1 MFNNYMKVVIRY
13 LLRHKG
19 YLVTNVFGLAIGL
32 ASCVLIVLYIQD
44 ELSFDQ
50 YHENKDRIYRLAI
63 SETAGDK
70 VDEWAM
76 SPAPWAPVLV
86 QDYPEIENVTR
97 VRPPG
102 SRWLIRHEERRFY
115 EADFVFVDST
125 FFDLFSV
132 HLIRGDAKSALD
144 EPHAVVLSASVA
156 KKYFGDGNP
165 IGEVITGDNKY
176 EFTVTGVMQ
185 DLPDNSHFHFDFLAS
200 FTSLAANGL
209 YGEPS
214 TMQNHNHSLYT
225 YLMLR
230 EGAVPED
237 LEMKLSGFP
246 NKYLG
251 ERLETL
257 GIELRPFLQPLTE
270 IHLNSNLKGEL
281 EANSDI
287 LYVYIF
293 STLAAFVLLVACI
306 NYMNLST
313 ARSARRAH
321 EVGIRKVLG
330 SHQVQL
336 INQFMSE
343 SILFSSIALV
353 VAIGLVHL
361 LLPQFNLLSGKSLE
375 MDYGSS
381 WLVPTLVAI
390 AILTGVS
397 AGGYPAFVLSSFRPI
412 AVLTGSLKAGT
423 SHSLLRKTLI
433 TFQFA
438 VSIVM
443 IIGTVVVLYQLEY
456 MQNKKLGFDKDHV
469 VIVRLPDPEA
479 IEGYQTFKNAAL
491 QYPEIINMSSATSVP
506 GYEASLSLILPEGI
520 QEDQSTNVRTI
531 YADFDFIE
539 TLGITMQSGR
549 SFSRE
554 FGSIDNAILINEATV
569 RAFGWEDS
577 IGKTFRF
584 QGPRGASPPMEVNG
598 VMRDFHNQSLHQPIE
613 PLMIML
619 SPWTF
624 SFLVIRID
632 GNEISRGLELLQE
645 QWRQTYPSHPA
656 MDYTFLDQNLEQLY
670 QAEHQL
676 GSVFVAGAMLS
687 ILIACCGL
695 LGLLSFM
702 TEQRLKEFAIHKIV
716 GASIMNIVVL
726 LSKDFT
732 VLILLAFIIG
742 APIGYYT
749 MNAWLEDFTYR
760 IDLSV
765 WVFVFSGLTV
775 LVLAWLTVGC
785 HALKAATANPVT
797 ALHAE

>member
-1 MFNNYMKVVIRY
+1 MFNNYMKVVIRN
-13 LLRHKG
+13 LLKHKG
-19 YLVTNVFGLAIGL
+19 YLVTNVFGLAVGI

-50 YHENKDRIYRLAI
+50 YHENKDRIYRLAV

-97 VRPPG
+97 VRPPA
-102 SRWLIRHEERRFY
+102 SRWLIRHEEKRFY

-125 FFDLFSV
+125 FVDLFSI
-132 HLIRGDAKSALD
+132 HLIRGDAKTALA
-144 EPHAVVLSASVA
+144 EPHTVVLSASVA
-156 KKYFGDGNP
+156 EKYFGDGNP
-165 IGEVITGDNKY
+165 IGEVITGDNRY

-185 DLPDNSHFHFDFLAS
+185 DIPDNSHFHFDFLAS
-200 FTSLAANGL
+200 FASLTANGL

-230 EGAVPED
+230 EGAVPEA
-237 LEMKLSGFP
+237 LELKLSGFLE
-246 NKYLG
+246 KYLG

-270 IHLNSNLKGEL
+270 IHLNSNLRGEL

-287 LYVYIF
+287 LYVYLF
-293 STLAAFVLLVACI
+293 STLAGFVLLIACI

-336 INQFMSE
+336 IKQFMSE
-343 SILFSSIALV
+343 SVLFSLLALV
-353 VAIGLVHL
+353 VALGLVHL

-375 MDYGSS
+375 LNYGSS

-390 AILTGVS
+390 TFVTGIA

-438 VSIVM
+438 VSIIM

-479 IEGYQTFKNAAL
+479 IEGYQTFKNAVL
-491 QYPEIINMSSATSVP
+491 KYPDIINMSSATSVP
-506 GYEASLSLILPEGI
+506 GTEASRSLILPEGY

-531 YADFDFIE
+531 YADFDFLE
-539 TLGITMQSGR
+539 TLGITMKSGR

-554 FGSIDNAILINEATV
+554 FGSIDNAILINEAAV
-569 RAFGWEDS
+569 RAFGWDDPV
-577 IGKTFRF
+577 GKTFRF
-584 QGPRGASPPMEVNG
+584 PGPRGASPPLEVNG

-619 SPWTF
+619 SPWTS

-632 GNEISRGLELLQE
+632 GNESSRGLELLQE
-645 QWRQTYPSHPA
+645 QWRQTYPNHPA
-656 MDYTFLDQNLEQLY
+656 MDYSFLDQDLEQLY
-670 QAEHQL
+670 HVERRL
-676 GSVFVAGAMLS
+676 GSVFVAGSMLS
-687 ILIACCGL
+687 IVIACLGL

-702 TEQRLKEFAIHKIV
+702 SEQRIKEFAIHRVV
-716 GASIMNIVVL
+716 GASVLNIVFL
-726 LSKDFT
+726 LSKDSM
-732 VLILLAFIIG
+732 VLIFLAFIIG
-742 APIGYYT
+742 APIGYYN
-749 MNAWLEDFTYR
+749 MNAWLEDFPYR
-760 IDLSV
+760 VDLSV
-765 WVFVFSGLTV
+765 WVFMFSGITV
-775 LVLAWLTVGC
+775 LALAWLTVGY
-785 HALKAATANPVT
+785 HALKAATANPIN

>member
-1 MFNNYMKVVIRY
+1 MFNNYMKVVIRN
-13 LLRHKG
+13 LLKHKG
-19 YLVTNVFGLAIGL
+19 YLVTNVFGLAIGI

-50 YHENKDRIYRLAI
+50 YHEYKDRIYRLAV

-97 VRPPG
+97 VRPPA
-102 SRWLIRHEERRFY
+102 SRWLIRHEEKRFY

-125 FFDLFSV
+125 FFDLFSI
-132 HLIRGDAKSALD
+132 HLIRGDAKTALA
-144 EPHAVVLSASVA
+144 EPHTVVLSASVTE
-156 KKYFGDGNP
+156 KYFGDENP
-165 IGEVITGDNKY
+165 IGEVITGDNRY

-185 DLPDNSHFHFDFLAS
+185 DIPDNSHFHFDFLAS
-200 FTSLAANGL
+200 FASLTATGL

-230 EGAVPED
+230 EGAVPEA
-237 LEMKLSGFP
+237 LELKLSGFLEM
-246 NKYLG
+246 YLG

-270 IHLNSNLKGEL
+270 IHLNSNLRGEL

-287 LYVYIF
+287 LYVYLF
-293 STLAAFVLLVACI
+293 STLAGFVLLIACI

-321 EVGIRKVLG
+321 EVGMRKVLG

-336 INQFMSE
+336 IKQFMSE
-343 SILFSSIALV
+343 SVLFSLLALV
-353 VAIGLVHL
+353 VALGLVHL

-375 MDYGSS
+375 MNYGSS

-390 AILTGVS
+390 TFVTGIA

-438 VSIVM
+438 VSIIM

-479 IEGYQTFKNAAL
+479 IEGYQTFKNAVL
-491 QYPEIINMSSATSVP
+491 KYPDIINMSSATSVP
-506 GYEASLSLILPEGI
+506 GTEASRSLILPEGY

-539 TLGITMQSGR
+539 TLGITMKSGR

-554 FGSIDNAILINEATV
+554 FGSIDNTILINEAAV
-569 RAFGWEDS
+569 RAFGWDDPD
-577 IGKTFRF
+577 GKTFRF
-584 QGPRGASPPMEVNG
+584 PGPRGASPPLEVNG

-632 GNEISRGLELLQE
+632 GNESSRGLELLQE
-645 QWRQTYPSHPA
+645 QWRQTYPNHPA
-656 MDYTFLDQNLEQLY
+656 MDYSFLDQDLEQLY
-670 QAEHQL
+670 HVERRL
-676 GSVFVAGAMLS
+676 GSVFVAGSMLS
-687 ILIACCGL
+687 IVIACLGL

-702 TEQRLKEFAIHKIV
+702 SEQRIKEFAIHRVV
-716 GASIMNIVVL
+716 GASVLNIVFL
-726 LSKDFT
+726 LSKDSM
-732 VLILLAFIIG
+732 VLIFLAFIIG
-742 APIGYYT
+742 APIGYYN
-749 MNAWLEDFTYR
+749 MNAWLEDFPYR
-760 IDLSV
+760 VDLSV
-765 WVFVFSGLTV
+765 WVFMFSGITV
-775 LVLAWLTVGC
+775 LALAWLTVGY
-785 HALKAATANPVT
+785 HALKAATANPIN

>member
-1 MFNNYMKVVIRY
+1 MKVAIRY

-19 YLVTNVFGLAIGL
+19 YLVTNVFGLAIGI
-32 ASCVLIVLYIQD
+32 ASCVLILLYIQD

-97 VRPPG
+97 VRSPE
-102 SRWLIRHEERRFY
+102 SRWLIRHGERRFY

-125 FFDLFSV
+125 FLDLFSI
-132 HLIRGDAKSALD
+132 HLIRGDAKNALA
-144 EPHAVVLSASVA
+144 EPHTVVLSASVA
-156 KKYFGDGNP
+156 EKYFGDGNP

-230 EGAVPED
+230 EGAVPEE
-237 LEMKLSGFP
+237 LELKLSGFL

-257 GIELRPFLQPLTE
+257 GIELGAFLQPLTK

-293 STLAAFVLLVACI
+293 SILAAFVLLVACV

-336 INQFMSE
+336 IKQFMSE
-343 SILFSSIALV
+343 SVLFSSVALV
-353 VAIGLVHL
+353 VALGLVHL

-381 WLVPTLVAI
+381 WLVPTLVVI
-390 AILTGVS
+390 AILTGIS

-433 TFQFA
+433 TFQFT

-443 IIGTVVVLYQLEY
+443 IIGTVVILYQLEY
-456 MQNKKLGFDKDHV
+456 MQNKKLGFD
-469 VIVRLPDPEA
+469 
-479 IEGYQTFKNAAL
+479 
-491 QYPEIINMSSATSVP
+491 
-506 GYEASLSLILPEGI
+506 
-520 QEDQSTNVRTI
+520 RT
-531 YADFDFIE
+531 
-539 TLGITMQSGR
+539 L
-549 SFSRE
+549 
-554 FGSIDNAILINEATV
+554 
-569 RAFGWEDS
+569 
-577 IGKTFRF
+577 
-584 QGPRGASPPMEVNG
+584 
-598 VMRDFHNQSLHQPIE
+598 
-613 PLMIML
+613 
-619 SPWTF
+619 
-624 SFLVIRID
+624 
-632 GNEISRGLELLQE
+632 
-645 QWRQTYPSHPA
+645 
-656 MDYTFLDQNLEQLY
+656 
-670 QAEHQL
+670 
-676 GSVFVAGAMLS
+676 
-687 ILIACCGL
+687 
-695 LGLLSFM
+695 
-702 TEQRLKEFAIHKIV
+702 
-716 GASIMNIVVL
+716 
-726 LSKDFT
+726 
-732 VLILLAFIIG
+732 
-742 APIGYYT
+742 
-749 MNAWLEDFTYR
+749 
-760 IDLSV
+760 
-765 WVFVFSGLTV
+765 
-775 LVLAWLTVGC
+775 
-785 HALKAATANPVT
+785 
-797 ALHAE
+797 